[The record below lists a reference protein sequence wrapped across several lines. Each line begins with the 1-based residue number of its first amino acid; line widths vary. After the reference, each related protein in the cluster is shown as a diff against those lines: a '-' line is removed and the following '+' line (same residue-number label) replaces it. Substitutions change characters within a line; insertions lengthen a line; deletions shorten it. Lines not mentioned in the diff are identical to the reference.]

1 MRKMNIATWIKENRH
16 KMGFSKYALSKL
28 IGVSPIVISN
38 WENSI
43 YEPNEANKYRLS
55 RLFNDATIITNDDF
69 YNMAYKAYKRH
80 CMQKNYLFMEPA
92 KDLTII
98 GAANVTLRNNY
109 RVLAVYN
116 IESNKIAHNEEII
129 WQ

>member
-1 MRKMNIATWIKENRH
+1 MEINNWIIEHRLR
-16 KMGFSKYALSKL
+16 MGLSKYALAKL
-28 IGVSPIVISN
+28 LGVPTLFISR
-38 WENSI
+38 WENGTNK
-43 YEPNEANKYRLS
+43 PNQKNKYRLS
-55 RLFNDATIITNDDF
+55 RLFNDATIITDDDF

-80 CMQKNYLFMEPA
+80 CMHKNYLFMEPA

-109 RVLAVYN
+109 KVLAVYN